1 MPRDGLLTHSRGLT
15 QSAPDPKAHKNI
27 RNAQLVV
34 PTYGGRLDYIDEK
47 MLSCGYLWRKEC
59 CLPKYKGNAKPPHR
73 ATRYRTES
81 VNRYHGK
88 QELILKPGKPLVRKW
103 VIGILGFVLPVPVV
117 AATAHTNPMNYD
129 PQVRAAFDR
138 FYNLDYPGAVEG
150 FQQFHA
156 AHPGDPQATAYLL
169 NTLIFQELYRQ
180 DLLDTTF
187 YANDGFLT
195 GRHATDE
202 DPAMRDQI
210 FALADEAVREA
221 DWRISKNPNDADALF
236 ARAWVRSLRCAYVAM
251 VERAFSTGFRLATKA
266 KDDAARALEIDPDYV
281 DAKLIT
287 GVYEYVVGALPWPF
301 KIMIGFA
308 GITGSKSTGL
318 AMLEDSGSRGVITS
332 VESRTV
338 IALFLR
344 RESRYKE
351 AIQVVR
357 DLKSEY
363 PHDFLF
369 CLEEANL
376 RKDAGEG
383 VVAVDSYRQLLAD
396 AAKPGYF
403 ASSRLELAYFGLGD
417 ALRGQRHYDEAAQA
431 YERAASTRGV
441 GSELKI
447 RSLLDA
453 GRCHDMNSQRALAT
467 RDYQAAI
474 DAGPNTSRAGE
485 ARKYLHTP
493 YQGN

>member
-1 MPRDGLLTHSRGLT
+1 
-15 QSAPDPKAHKNI
+15 
-27 RNAQLVV
+27 
-34 PTYGGRLDYIDEK
+34 
-47 MLSCGYLWRKEC
+47 
-59 CLPKYKGNAKPPHR
+59 
-73 ATRYRTES
+73 
-81 VNRYHGK
+81 
-88 QELILKPGKPLVRKW
+88 
-103 VIGILGFVLPVPVV
+103 
-117 AATAHTNPMNYD
+117 MNYD
-129 PQVRAAFDR
+129 PQVRAAYDR
-138 FYNLDYPGAVEG
+138 FYNLDFPGAVER
-150 FQQFHA
+150 FQQLHA

-169 NTLIFQELYRQ
+169 NALIFQELYRL

-202 DPAMRDQI
+202 DPGKRDQI

-221 DWRISKNPNDADALF
+221 DWRISKNPNDVDALF

-251 VERAFSTGFRLATKA
+251 VERAFATGFRLATKA
-266 KDDAARALEIDPDYV
+266 KDDAARALQIDPDYV

-318 AMLEDSGSRGVITS
+318 AMLEDSGSRGVITNA
-332 VESRTV
+332 ESRTV

-357 DLKSEY
+357 ELKGEY

-383 VVAVDSYRQLLAD
+383 MVAVDSYRQLVAD
-396 AAKPGYF
+396 AARPGYF
-403 ASSRLELAYFGLGD
+403 ASSKLELAYFGLGD

-431 YERAASTRGV
+431 YEQAAWTRGV

-453 GRCHDMNSQRALAT
+453 GQCHDINGQRALAT

-485 ARKYLHTP
+485 ARRYLHTP
-493 YQGN
+493 YQGT